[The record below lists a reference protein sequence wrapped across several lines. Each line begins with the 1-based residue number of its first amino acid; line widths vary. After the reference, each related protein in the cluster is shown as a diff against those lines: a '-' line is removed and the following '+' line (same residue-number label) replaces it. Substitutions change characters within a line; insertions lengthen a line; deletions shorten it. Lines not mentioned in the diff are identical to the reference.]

1 MSKNKKG
8 RQRLELGAQIKLQTV
23 SKPFRYWVSEPSF
36 WYWGANWDYFL
47 VSILVCPNHH
57 PYCCRIIILDTFII
71 LSLASSNI
79 VVTYHH
85 FCRRTDGDKDTF
97 VKDIIEDDKKEKS
110 FFSKTIWH
118 EGCQEWS
125 YGYQQLRWCYW
136 AQVRWF
142 YSC

>member
-1 MSKNKKG
+1 MWQICLDEKDP
-8 RQRLELGAQIKLQTV
+8 QCLELGAQSKLQTV
-23 SKPFRYWVSEPSF
+23 SKPFKYWVSEPSF

-85 FCRRTDGDKDTF
+85 FCRRTDGDRDTF
-97 VKDIIEDDKKEKS
+97 VKDIIEDDKKETS
-110 FFSKTIWH
+110 FVFPKQFDMKDVKNEAMVINNCDDVIEH
-118 EGCQEWS
+118 K
-125 YGYQQLRWCYW
+125 
-136 AQVRWF
+136 
-142 YSC
+142 